1 MRFLVLATGSKGN
14 CAYIGTPHAQVLVD
28 CGIPLRD
35 VAAGLREHGID
46 PQQLDALFITHMHSD
61 HIRSVPALLR
71 KLPLRVYCPSDHLP
85 ELGALV
91 RNDVPRRP
99 TVEAAAS
106 RRKPEEPDDLFAGAA
121 APVPDGGRL
130 PPPQNHQLEFLPVE
144 PNQGFSHRDLDVLPV
159 PVSHDCSPTVMYKFH
174 YGHYSVGLLT
184 DLGTTATPET
194 ALFADC
200 DALLLESNHCVDMLH
215 HGRYPQHLKRRIR
228 GERGHLSNDE
238 AAQYAVGLA
247 QLPQHLMLG
256 HLSDDNNTPQA
267 ASAAFSR
274 IELGSTLPH
283 TVIPQRTR
291 GPLVE
296 LA

>member
-35 VAAGLREHGID
+35 VAAGLRQHGID
-46 PQQLDALFITHMHSD
+46 PLQLDALFITHTHSD
-61 HIRSVPALLR
+61 HIRTVPALLR
-71 KLPLRVYCPSDHLP
+71 KHPMRVYCPGAHLP

-91 RNDVPRRP
+91 RNHVAGKSGKAEQAVADA
-99 TVEAAAS
+99 E
-106 RRKPEEPDDLFAGAA
+106 DDLFST
-121 APVPDGGRL
+121 VQDDGGR
-130 PPPQNHQLEFLPVE
+130 PAHDFEFIPVQ
-144 PNQGFSHRDLDVLPV
+144 PNIGFHHRDLDVLPV

-174 YGHYSVGLLT
+174 YADHSVGLLT
-184 DLGTTATPET
+184 DLGATEPAQT

-200 DALLLESNHCVDMLH
+200 QALLLESNHCVDMLLR
-215 HGRYPQHLKRRIR
+215 GRYPQHLKRRIR

-238 AAQYAVGLA
+238 AAQFALGLGA
-247 QLPQHLMLG
+247 LPQHLLLG

-267 ASAAFSR
+267 ATAAFSR
-274 IELGSTLPH
+274 IELGGMIPH
-283 TVIPQRTR
+283 TVIPQRTV

-296 LA
+296 LG